1 MLASRYSSI
10 KRYLAD
16 GTMPS
21 TLPSTASNF
30 QREAR
35 KYRLEA
41 NGELSREGKR
51 VALYKD
57 RVKIFNTYHAGH
69 GVFFVELKSEF

>member
-1 MLASRYSSI
+1 MLASRYFAI

-57 RVKIFNTYHAGH
+57 RMKIFNTYHAGH
-69 GVFFVELKSEF
+69 GG